1 MGIRCIDICEAEEA
15 KWENGD
21 MTVLKT
27 IINAH
32 YPDIRKIINTIQG
45 STVDGIVKLDKASL
59 KNDLNEQIINALSN
73 KILLQEIRQILAD
86 SGSREFVDFS
96 QTTAETCESCGND
109 TFVTSI

>member
-1 MGIRCIDICEAEEA
+1 MSNTEIKPPSKKEVGIRCIDICEAEEA

-73 KILLQEIRQILAD
+73 KILLQEIRQIL
-86 SGSREFVDFS
+86 
-96 QTTAETCESCGND
+96 
-109 TFVTSI
+109 